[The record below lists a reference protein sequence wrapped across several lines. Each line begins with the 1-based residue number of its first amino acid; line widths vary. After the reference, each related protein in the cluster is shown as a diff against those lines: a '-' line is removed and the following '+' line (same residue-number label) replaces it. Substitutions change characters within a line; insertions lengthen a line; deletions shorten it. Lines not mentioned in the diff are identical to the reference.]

1 MNKAWCV
8 ADTYY
13 ISAYF
18 SGISCR
24 HTANT
29 CFFLFVLYS
38 PPRPFSLPPLPCWFT
53 LFLSVN
59 STSSLLP
66 PPSSTPS
73 ELYFP
78 LSPPLPSLP
87 APWLFISH
95 AYSSLHTTTC
105 LSAVFSLQ
113 VERQEARRDGMT
125 EHFAV
130 LLFVM
135 KVRVCPR
142 PHVPS
147 LSNARSHPRS
157 TLSRL
162 SSCAPGRVRH
172 TVHLRVRVLKR

>member
-1 MNKAWCV
+1 M
-8 ADTYY
+8 
-13 ISAYF
+13 
-18 SGISCR
+18 
-24 HTANT
+24 
-29 CFFLFVLYS
+29 
-38 PPRPFSLPPLPCWFT
+38 
-53 LFLSVN
+53 FLSLCPIFPTP
-59 STSSLLP
+59 SFFSSPSAVLVYFIFIRQFYLLP

-78 LSPPLPSLP
+78 PSPPLPSLP